1 MKQKISILLSA
12 FILFASSV
20 LAGEKIIVLN
30 TASNNG
36 TMFSQSTAYA
46 EDFKTLGYEVEFV
59 SPGNACKAWAY
70 LQKVPSNQ
78 PVFINIDA
86 YGQAKPASG
95 LLENCGPIMASNK
108 DLVAAYLDHFHVC
121 TLNGSANELFSKGA
135 SAKIGTNKP
144 GGFWQPVVD
153 QINKENKSNH
163 KRIQY
168 GGSGDTR
175 KALLSGEVDY
185 VFLST
190 GHTYK
195 LENAGA
201 TCFAEFT
208 DSKKIKYQNTVNELS
223 AGKDKFDSSF
233 ATGWSLFN
241 ADKKMVKKMRVEVRS
256 LFENND
262 SNIIKALGGSTP
274 INYYGWDESISTRV
288 KWVNGSIDTWARAI
302 KKASE

>member
-1 MKQKISILLSA
+1 
-12 FILFASSV
+12 
-20 LAGEKIIVLN
+20 
-30 TASNNG
+30 
-36 TMFSQSTAYA
+36 
-46 EDFKTLGYEVEFV
+46 
-59 SPGNACKAWAY
+59 
-70 LQKVPSNQ
+70 
-78 PVFINIDA
+78 
-86 YGQAKPASG
+86 
-95 LLENCGPIMASNK
+95 MASKK

-121 TLNGSANELFSKGA
+121 TINGSADELFSKGA
-135 SAKIGTNKP
+135 STRIGTNKP

-153 QINKENKSNH
+153 KINKENKSSH

-190 GHTYK
+190 RHTYK

-208 DSKKIKYQNTVNELS
+208 DSKKLKYEHTVNDLS

-241 ADKKMVKKMRVEVRS
+241 ADKKMVKQLRVQIRS
-256 LFENND
+256 LFEND

-274 INYYGWDESISTRV
+274 LNYYGWDESISARV
-288 KWVNGSIDTWARAI
+288 KWVNGSIDRWAQAM
-302 KKASE
+302 KQTAQ

>member
-1 MKQKISILLSA
+1 MKNIITLLT
-12 FILFASSV
+12 FIFFSTNV
-20 LAGEKIIVLN
+20 FAGEKIIVLN

-36 TMFSQSTAYA
+36 TMFSQSTAYS

-70 LQKVPSNQ
+70 LQKVPPTQ
-78 PVFINIDA
+78 PIFINIDA

-95 LLENCGPIMASNK
+95 LLENCGPILVSKK

-121 TLNGSANELFSKGA
+121 TINGSADRLFANGS
-135 SAKIGTNKP
+135 SVKIGTNKP
-144 GGFWQPVVD
+144 GGFWQPMID
-153 QINKENKSNH
+153 NINSENKTKH

-185 VFLST
+185 VVLST
-190 GHTYK
+190 RHTYK

-208 DSKKIKYQNTVNELS
+208 DSKKIKYDYTVNELS
-223 AGKDKFDSSF
+223 AGKNKFDSSF

-241 ADKKMVKKMRVEVRS
+241 ADTKMVNTFRENIKK
-256 LFENND
+256 LFADNN
-262 SNIIKALGGSTP
+262 SNIIKALGGKKP
-274 INYYGWDESISTRV
+274 INYYGWSESIGTRV
-288 KWVNGSIDTWARAI
+288 QWVNGSIKTWAKAI
-302 KKASE
+302 KAAQ

>member
-1 MKQKISILLSA
+1 MKKLLIFVSSL
-12 FILFASSV
+12 ILFATSV
-20 LAGEKIIVLN
+20 FAGEKIIVLN

-46 EDFKTLGYEVEFV
+46 EDFKGMGYDVEFV

-70 LQKVPSNQ
+70 LQKVPSDQ

-86 YGQAKPASG
+86 YGQATPAAG
-95 LLENCGPIMASNK
+95 VLENCGPILASKK

-121 TLNGSANELFSKGA
+121 TINGTPDGLFGAGA

-144 GGFWQPVVD
+144 GGFWQPIVD
-153 QINKENKSNH
+153 DLNKENKTNH

-190 GHTYK
+190 NHTYK
-195 LENAGA
+195 LEKAGA
-201 TCFAEFT
+201 SCFAEFT
-208 DSKKIKYQNTVNELS
+208 DAKKIKYDKTVNELS
-223 AGKDKFDSSF
+223 AGKNKFDSSF

-241 ADKKMVKKMRVEVRS
+241 ADRKMVKKMRTDVKS
-256 LFENND
+256 LFETNE

-288 KWVNGSIDTWARAI
+288 KWVNGSIDTWAQAI
-302 KKASE
+302 KKAAQ

>member
-1 MKQKISILLSA
+1 MKKLLIFVSSL
-12 FILFASSV
+12 ILFATSV
-20 LAGEKIIVLN
+20 FAGEKIIVLN

-46 EDFKTLGYEVEFV
+46 EDFKGMGYDVEFV

-70 LQKVPSNQ
+70 LQKVPSDQ

-95 LLENCGPIMASNK
+95 LLENCGPILASKK

-121 TLNGSANELFSKGA
+121 TINGSSNDLFGA
-135 SAKIGTNKP
+135 GSNSKIGTNKP
-144 GGFWQPVVD
+144 AGFWQPMVD
-153 QINKENKSNH
+153 QINKENKTNH

-175 KALLSGEVDY
+175 KALLAGEVDY

-190 GHTYK
+190 RHTFK
-195 LENAGA
+195 LEKAGA

-208 DSKKIKYQNTVNELS
+208 DSKKIKYENTVNDLS
-223 AGKDKFDSSF
+223 AGRNKFDSSF

-241 ADKKMVKKMRVEVRS
+241 ADKKMVKKMREQIRA
-256 LFENND
+256 LFQTND

-274 INYYGWDESISTRV
+274 INYYGWDESISARV
-288 KWVNGSIDTWARAI
+288 KWVNGSIDTWAQAI
-302 KKASE
+302 KQAAQ

>member
-1 MKQKISILLSA
+1 MKKILAILVSA
-12 FILFASSV
+12 FLFFTTNIFAS
-20 LAGEKIIVLN
+20 EKLIVLN

-70 LQKVPSNQ
+70 LQKIPSDQ

-86 YGQAKPASG
+86 YGQAGPASG
-95 LLENCGPIMASNK
+95 LLENCGPITASKK

-121 TLNGSANELFSKGA
+121 TLNGSADELFSKGA
-135 SAKIGTNKP
+135 STKIGTNKP
-144 GGFWQPVVD
+144 SGFWQPVVD
-153 QINKENKSNH
+153 KINKENKSSH

-208 DSKKIKYQNTVNELS
+208 DSKKIKYKHTVNELS
-223 AGKDKFDSSF
+223 AGEDKFDSSF

-241 ADKKMVKKMRVEVRS
+241 ADKKMVEELRVKIRS
-256 LFENND
+256 LFENDD
-262 SNIIKALGGSTP
+262 SNIIKTLGGSTP

-288 KWVNGSIDTWARAI
+288 KWVNGTINTWAKAI
-302 KKASE
+302 KKASQ

>member
-1 MKQKISILLSA
+1 MKKTMLVLLSA
-12 FILFASSV
+12 FLLFTADV
-20 LAGEKIIVLN
+20 LAGDKIIVLN

-46 EDFKTLGYEVEFV
+46 EDFKNMGYDVEFV

-95 LLENCGPIMASNK
+95 LLQNCGPILASKK

-121 TLNGSANELFSKGA
+121 TINGSADELFSKGA
-135 SAKIGTNKP
+135 STRIGTNKP

-153 QINKENKSNH
+153 KINKENKSSH

-190 GHTYK
+190 RHTYK

-208 DSKKIKYQNTVNELS
+208 DSKKLKYEHTVNDLS

-241 ADKKMVKKMRVEVRS
+241 ADKKMVKQLRVQIRS
-256 LFENND
+256 LFEND

-274 INYYGWDESISTRV
+274 LNYYGWDESISARV
-288 KWVNGSIDTWARAI
+288 KWVNGSIDRWAQAM
-302 KKASE
+302 KQTAQ

>member
-1 MKQKISILLSA
+1 
-12 FILFASSV
+12 
-20 LAGEKIIVLN
+20 
-30 TASNNG
+30 
-36 TMFSQSTAYA
+36 
-46 EDFKTLGYEVEFV
+46 
-59 SPGNACKAWAY
+59 
-70 LQKVPSNQ
+70 
-78 PVFINIDA
+78 VFINIDA

-95 LLENCGPIMASNK
+95 LLQNCGPILASKK

-121 TLNGSANELFSKGA
+121 TINGSADELFSKDA
-135 SAKIGTNKP
+135 STRIGTNKP

-153 QINKENKSNH
+153 KINKENKSSH

-190 GHTYK
+190 RHTYK

-208 DSKKIKYQNTVNELS
+208 DSKKLKYEHTVNDLS

-241 ADKKMVKKMRVEVRS
+241 ADKKMVKKLRVQIRS
-256 LFENND
+256 LFEND

-274 INYYGWDESISTRV
+274 INYYGWDKSISARV
-288 KWVNGSIDTWARAI
+288 KWVNGSIDRWAQAM
-302 KKASE
+302 KQAAQ

>member
-1 MKQKISILLSA
+1 MKKLITLLTFIFLSTNA
-12 FILFASSV
+12 F
-20 LAGEKIIVLN
+20 AGQKIIVLN

-46 EDFKTLGYEVEFV
+46 EDFKALGYDVDFV

-70 LQKVPSNQ
+70 LQNVPSNQ

-86 YGQAKPASG
+86 YGQASPAAG
-95 LLENCGPIMASNK
+95 LLENCGPITASTK

-121 TLNGSANELFSKGA
+121 TVSGSQDALFQKGN
-135 SAKIGTNKP
+135 SLKIGTNKP
-144 GGFWQPVVD
+144 GGFWQPMVD
-153 QINKENKSNH
+153 KINLENGTTH

-190 GHTYK
+190 RHTYK
-195 LENAGA
+195 LEKAGA
-201 TCFAEFT
+201 NCFAEFT
-208 DSKKIKYQNTVNELS
+208 DSKKIKYEKTVNELS
-223 AGKDKFDSSF
+223 AGDEKFDSSF

-241 ADKKMVKKMRVEVRS
+241 ADAKMVATFRSNIKK
-256 LFENND
+256 LFGNND
-262 SNIIKALGGSTP
+262 SNIIKALGGKTP
-274 INYYGWDESISTRV
+274 INYYGWNEPVATRV
-288 KWVNGSIDTWARAI
+288 QWVNGSINTWATAI
-302 KKASE
+302 KANQ

>member
-1 MKQKISILLSA
+1 MKKTLLVLLSA
-12 FILFASSV
+12 FLLFTADV
-20 LAGEKIIVLN
+20 LAGDKIIVLN

-46 EDFKTLGYEVEFV
+46 EDFKNMGYDVEFV

-95 LLENCGPIMASNK
+95 LLQNCGPILASKK

-121 TLNGSANELFSKGA
+121 TINGSADELFSKGA
-135 SAKIGTNKP
+135 STRIGTNKP

-153 QINKENKSNH
+153 KINKENKSSH

-190 GHTYK
+190 RHTYK

-208 DSKKIKYQNTVNELS
+208 DSKKLKYEHTVNDLS

-241 ADKKMVKKMRVEVRS
+241 ADKKMVKQLRVQIRS
-256 LFENND
+256 LFEND

-274 INYYGWDESISTRV
+274 LNYYGWDESISARV
-288 KWVNGSIDTWARAI
+288 KWVNGSIDRWAQAM
-302 KKASE
+302 KQTAQ

>member
-1 MKQKISILLSA
+1 MKKIIIFVSSL
-12 FILFASSV
+12 ILFASSV
-20 LAGEKIIVLN
+20 FAGDKIIVLN

-46 EDFKTLGYEVEFV
+46 EDFKNMGYDVEFV

-95 LLENCGPIMASNK
+95 LLQNCGPILASKK

-121 TLNGSANELFSKGA
+121 TINGSADELFSKGA
-135 SAKIGTNKP
+135 STRIGTNKP

-153 QINKENKSNH
+153 KINKENKSSH

-190 GHTYK
+190 RHTYK

-208 DSKKIKYQNTVNELS
+208 DSKKLKYEHTVNDLS

-241 ADKKMVKKMRVEVRS
+241 ADKKMVKKLRVQIRS
-256 LFENND
+256 LFEND

-274 INYYGWDESISTRV
+274 INYYGWDKSISARV
-288 KWVNGSIDTWARAI
+288 KWVNGSIDRWAQAM
-302 KKASE
+302 KQAAQ

>member
-1 MKQKISILLSA
+1 MKKILSILA
-12 FILFASSV
+12 FVFLTTNIF
-20 LAGEKIIVLN
+20 AGEKIIVLN

-36 TMFSQSTAYA
+36 TMFSQSSAYA
-46 EDFKTLGYEVEFV
+46 EDFKGLGYEVEFV

-70 LQKVPSNQ
+70 LQKVPASQ

-95 LLENCGPIMASNK
+95 LLENCGPILASKK

-121 TLNGSANELFSKGA
+121 TVNGSAEQLFSKGS

-144 GGFWQPVVD
+144 GGFWQPMVD
-153 QINKENKSNH
+153 NINAENNTNH

-190 GHTYK
+190 RHTYK
-195 LENAGA
+195 LEGKGA

-208 DSKKIKYQNTVNELS
+208 DSKKIKYDNTVNELS
-223 AGKDKFDSSF
+223 AGTNKFDSSF

-241 ADKKMVKKMRVEVRS
+241 ADEKLVKSFRTDIEK
-256 LFENND
+256 LFANNN
-262 SNIIKALGGSTP
+262 SNIIKALGGKAP
-274 INYYGWDESISTRV
+274 INYYGWGESIGTRV
-288 KWVNGSIDTWARAI
+288 QWVNGSIDVWAQAI
-302 KKASE
+302 KNASK

>member
-1 MKQKISILLSA
+1 MKKILSVLLSA
-12 FILFASSV
+12 FLLFTADV
-20 LAGEKIIVLN
+20 LAGDKIIVLN

-46 EDFKTLGYEVEFV
+46 EDFKNMGYDVEFV

-95 LLENCGPIMASNK
+95 LLQNCGPILASKK

-121 TLNGSANELFSKGA
+121 TINGSADELFSKGA
-135 SAKIGTNKP
+135 STRIGTNKP

-153 QINKENKSNH
+153 KINKENKSSH

-190 GHTYK
+190 RHTYK

-208 DSKKIKYQNTVNELS
+208 DSKKLKYEHTVNDLS

-241 ADKKMVKKMRVEVRS
+241 ADKKMVKQLRVQIRS
-256 LFENND
+256 LFEND

-274 INYYGWDESISTRV
+274 LNYYGWDESISARV
-288 KWVNGSIDTWARAI
+288 KWVNGSIDRWAQAM
-302 KKASE
+302 KQAAQ